1 LKNLYISLG
10 FTTVRRLTLVNNLE
24 PKSEATADVLTSEK
38 LIPARMLSEFAYCPR
53 LCYMEWIGGEFVD
66 SADTVDGRF
75 QHRRVDSDAGR
86 IDGDEFETIH
96 ARSVSLAGE
105 KVGITCRIDLLE
117 GDGQNVTPVEYK
129 RGEAP
134 RIPEGAYEPD
144 RVQLCAQGL
153 VLRENGYHCDQ
164 GMIYFARSKK
174 RVAVNFDKAMVKRTK
189 DLISEL
195 RAVAESGQVP
205 SPLEDSPKC
214 VRCSLAGICLPD
226 EVNLLR
232 EMDGD
237 GGSKGGGEKGLLG
250 RIRRLLPARDDSMPV
265 YVIGHGH
272 TIRKKGDRLEIW
284 STGKDS
290 RKDDAKKEKDR
301 QDGKDSR
308 VSEARLRE
316 ISQVNLFGGV
326 DISTPA
332 LVDLMQRGIPV
343 LHFTRGGWF
352 HGISIGHTHKN
363 VELRMRQFAWAAD
376 RKRSLSIARSLIHG
390 KIRNCRT
397 QIRRNDPES
406 PAEALERLD
415 RLSKDAKNASSI
427 EKLLGIEGAAAE
439 VYFGRLNYLLKG
451 DQGFSF
457 QNRNRRPPKDPV
469 NAVLSYL
476 YAVLAKDMFVSLLA
490 VGFDPYLGFYHQ
502 PRYGRPALA
511 LDMMEEFRPLI
522 ADSTAVM
529 LFNNDELTQKDFI
542 KTGIGISLKHQAKR
556 KVLGAYERRM
566 ETEIAHPIFGYKI
579 SYRRVLEVQSR
590 LLSRVLSGE
599 IKEYPAFV
607 TR

>member
-1 LKNLYISLG
+1 
-10 FTTVRRLTLVNNLE
+10 
-24 PKSEATADVLTSEK
+24 
-38 LIPARMLSEFAYCPR
+38 
-53 LCYMEWIGGEFVD
+53 
-66 SADTVDGRF
+66 
-75 QHRRVDSDAGR
+75 
-86 IDGDEFETIH
+86 
-96 ARSVSLAGE
+96 
-105 KVGITCRIDLLE
+105 
-117 GDGQNVTPVEYK
+117 
-129 RGEAP
+129 
-134 RIPEGAYEPD
+134 
-144 RVQLCAQGL
+144 
-153 VLRENGYHCDQ
+153 
-164 GMIYFARSKK
+164 
-174 RVAVNFDKAMVKRTK
+174 
-189 DLISEL
+189 
-195 RAVAESGQVP
+195 
-205 SPLEDSPKC
+205 
-214 VRCSLAGICLPD
+214 
-226 EVNLLR
+226 
-232 EMDGD
+232 MDGD

>member
-1 LKNLYISLG
+1 LG

-86 IDGDEFETIH
+86 IDEDEFEMIH
-96 ARSVSLAGE
+96 ARSVSLTGE
-105 KVGITCRIDLLE
+105 NVGITCRMDLLE
-117 GDGQNVTPVEYK
+117 GDGRSVTPVEYK

-153 VLRENGYHCDQ
+153 VLRENGYHCDR
-164 GMIYFARSKK
+164 GIIYFAASKK
-174 RVAVNFDKAMVKRTK
+174 RVAIDFDKALVKRTR

-195 RAVAESGQVP
+195 RSVAESGQIP
-205 SPLEDSPKC
+205 PPLEDSPKC

-226 EVNLLR
+226 EVNLLQ
-232 EMDGD
+232 EMET
-237 GGSKGGGEKGLLG
+237 KGGGEKGLLG
-250 RIRRLLPARDDSMPV
+250 RIRRLLPARDDSVPV
-265 YVIGHGH
+265 YVVGHGH
-272 TIRKKGDRLEIW
+272 TVRKKGDRLEIW
-284 STGKDS
+284 STGKDDT
-290 RKDDAKKEKDR
+290 KAGK
-301 QDGKDSR
+301 DGKNGKNEKNGKDGR

-332 LVDLMQRGIPV
+332 AVDLMQRGIPL

-352 HGISIGHTHKN
+352 QGISTGHTHKN
-363 VELRMRQFAWAAD
+363 VELRMKQFAWATD
-376 RKRSLSIARSLIHG
+376 RKRSLSIARCLIYG

-415 RLSKDAKNASSI
+415 RLSKDARNASSI

-451 DQGFSF
+451 DHGFTF

-476 YAVLAKDMFVSLLA
+476 YAVLAKDVFVSLLA

-511 LDMMEEFRPLI
+511 LDVMEEFRPLI
-522 ADSTAVM
+522 ADSTAVN
-529 LFNNDELTQKDFI
+529 LFNTLELSEKDFV
-542 KTGIGISLKHQAKR
+542 KTGLGVSLTTKGKR
-556 KVLGAYERRM
+556 KVIRGYERRM
-566 ETEIAHPIFGYKI
+566 ETEITHPLFGYSV
-579 SYRRVLEVQSR
+579 SYRRIIEVQAR

-599 IKEYPAFV
+599 LKEYPAFY
-607 TR
+607 RR